1 MEPVDH
7 LEVGDPQGRAPP
19 VDGWQQVREA
29 IAKRSL
35 QVPSACVGEQGRTGP
50 GEATAREAR
59 RCSCP
64 RSPLRG
70 IEPRR
75 QVVGVV
81 VENDR
86 PGRSEVL
93 LLVDLDES
101 SGSVG
106 VGEDSVDGPTL
117 SWRHRFWQVATSERR
132 VDLLHEGPPRA
143 AVVSRGS
150 EQPSGSRTG
159 CDLTVGY
166 LGDKRDGTSLDL
178 QCDGIMPPVGVP
190 STAPRRGVGA
200 G

>member
-1 MEPVDH
+1 MD
-7 LEVGDPQGRAPP
+7 GR
-19 VDGWQQVREA
+19 QQVRKA

-35 QVPSACVGEQGRTGP
+35 QVPSASIGEQGRTGP
-50 GEATAREAR
+50 GEAAAREAR
-59 RCSCP
+59 GCSGP
-64 RSPLRG
+64 RSPLRS

-75 QVVGVV
+75 QIVGVA
-81 VENDR
+81 VEHDR
-86 PGRSEVL
+86 PGRREVL

-117 SWRHRFWQVATSERR
+117 SRRHRFRQVATGERR
-132 VDLLHEGPPRA
+132 VDLPNEGPPRA
-143 AVVSRGS
+143 AVVSPGS

-159 CDLTVGY
+159 CELTVGY
-166 LGDKRDGTSLDL
+166 LREKSDAALLDL
-178 QCDGIMPPVGVP
+178 QCHGLMSPVGVP